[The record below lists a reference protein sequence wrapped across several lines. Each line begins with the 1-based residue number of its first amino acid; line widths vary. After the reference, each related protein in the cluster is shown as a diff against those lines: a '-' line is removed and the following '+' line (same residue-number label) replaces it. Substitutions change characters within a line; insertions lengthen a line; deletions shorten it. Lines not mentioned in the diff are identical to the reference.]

1 MRGLIADTTPL
12 FGAIDP
18 NDQYHSRAQLELERI
33 EIENLTVFIPF
44 PVYVETYSLLLYRLG
59 FSYAYNFTQSCIDSV
74 HLINPTEEE
83 YLAAV
88 KKVSRYPDQK
98 ITLVDAIIAV
108 LSEKMNLPVWSYD
121 YHFDIMGI
129 PVWR

>member
-12 FGAIDP
+12 FRAIDP

-33 EIENLTVFIPF
+33 EIEDLTVFIPF

-59 FSYAYNFTQSCIDSV
+59 FSYAYSFTQSCIDSV

-121 YHFDIMGI
+121 YHFDVMGI
-129 PVWR
+129 PIWR

>member
-1 MRGLIADTTPL
+1 MQIQHPL

-33 EIENLTVFIPF
+33 ERENLTVFIPF
-44 PVYVETYSLLLYRLG
+44 PVYVETYSLLLYHLG

-83 YLAAV
+83 YLAAAN
-88 KKVSRYPDQK
+88 KVSRYPDQK
-98 ITLVDAIIAV
+98 NYPCRCDHRRFIRKNEFASLVI
-108 LSEKMNLPVWSYD
+108 
-121 YHFDIMGI
+121 
-129 PVWR
+129 